1 MKKIESHKFDDWNT
15 LKKELQEKQSR
26 IRFKEAEIWWVSIGQ
41 NIKSESYGKGENY
54 RRPILV
60 LRKLSADTCI
70 CIPLSS
76 QKKNWTWFCEY
87 RHQWEDATA
96 LLYQIKMIH
105 KNRFQRKIWYMDDSD
120 FQNIK
125 KRLKELLNL

>member
-76 QKKNWTWFCEY
+76 QKKN
-87 RHQWEDATA
+87 
-96 LLYQIKMIH
+96 
-105 KNRFQRKIWYMDDSD
+105 
-120 FQNIK
+120 
-125 KRLKELLNL
+125 